1 MCQHGHLKEELTQA
15 IRTPKSR
22 AVVHLN
28 CWYIV
33 SMVIVYVFSLFVVR
47 RLFCLDFYNRLDP
60 INARRLR
67 PQGLRGGGK
76 GTGKCFSWDQGNRG
90 KLILRKPGRHR
101 QNLETNTNC
110 GTFSSFL
117 AEQGNPERVPRFVGT
132 ALGQYC
138 LQRILTDDKSHQ

>member
-67 PQGLRGGGK
+67 PQGLRGGGAK
-76 GTGKCFSWDQGNRG
+76 
-90 KLILRKPGRHR
+90 
-101 QNLETNTNC
+101 
-110 GTFSSFL
+110 
-117 AEQGNPERVPRFVGT
+117 EQGNVSHGIKGT
-132 ALGQYC
+132 EAN
-138 LQRILTDDKSHQ
+138 SF